1 VGVTGFEDGFDVG
14 FDVGVDV
21 GFDVGSL
28 VVLVSM
34 SINADATNGFF
45 LVSKDADS
53 VSEMIV
59 SMSIIMTPSSVV
71 GGANVVGLSIRSV
84 VGESVCR
91 TYSVG
96 KSVAAALVA
105 EDGVSEGE
113 SELKTVVVVVEALLL
128 VELIVSMSTIMTPAA
143 AVVAVVSSSCEEEEL
158 GGTVLGEEEG
168 VEVVGEEEVGEE
180 LGVEVGEELVEEVGC
195 EEEDVVRDDVVG
207 QSSPKLEHKQSAT
220 SCNATSCKGETA
232 APSSNATIS
241 FNGESPPPT
250 LLPLLPYRDSQ
261 YRWEKLVQK
270 FESLKGTLLP

>member
-1 VGVTGFEDGFDVG
+1 
-14 FDVGVDV
+14 
-21 GFDVGSL
+21 
-28 VVLVSM
+28 
-34 SINADATNGFF
+34 
-45 LVSKDADS
+45 
-53 VSEMIV
+53 
-59 SMSIIMTPSSVV
+59 MTPSSVVV
-71 GGANVVGLSIRSV
+71 GGANVVGLSVGSV
-84 VGESVCR
+84 VGEFVCR

-96 KSVAAALVA
+96 KSVSAALV

-113 SELKTVVVVVEALLL
+113 SELESVVVVVVVVVEALLL

-143 AVVAVVSSSCEEEEL
+143 AVAAVVSSSCEEEEL
-158 GGTVLGEEEG
+158 GDTVPGEEEG

-195 EEEDVVRDDVVG
+195 EEEDVVGDDVVG
-207 QSSPKLEHKQSAT
+207 QSSPKLVHKQSAT
-220 SCNATSCKGETA
+220 SCNTTSCKGETA

-241 FNGESPPPT
+241 FKGESPPPT

>member
-1 VGVTGFEDGFDVG
+1 MGANVGVTGFEDGFDVG

-28 VVLVSM
+28 VVLVSI

-71 GGANVVGLSIRSV
+71 GGANVVGLSVGSV
-84 VGESVCR
+84 VGEFVCR

-96 KSVAAALVA
+96 KSVSAALV

-113 SELKTVVVVVEALLL
+113 SELKSVVVVVEALLL

-143 AVVAVVSSSCEEEEL
+143 AVAAVVSSSCEEEEL
-158 GGTVLGEEEG
+158 GDIVPGEEEG

-195 EEEDVVRDDVVG
+195 EEEDVVGDDVVG
-207 QSSPKLEHKQSAT
+207 QSSPKLVHKQSAT

-241 FNGESPPPT
+241 FNGES
-250 LLPLLPYRDSQ
+250 LLPLLP
-261 YRWEKLVQK
+261 
-270 FESLKGTLLP
+270 

>member
-1 VGVTGFEDGFDVG
+1 
-14 FDVGVDV
+14 
-21 GFDVGSL
+21 
-28 VVLVSM
+28 M
-34 SINADATNGFF
+34 SINADDTNGF
-45 LVSKDADS
+45 LPVSKDADS
-53 VSEMIV
+53 VSEVIV

-71 GGANVVGLSIRSV
+71 VGGANVVGLSVGSV
-84 VGESVCR
+84 VGEFVCR

-96 KSVAAALVA
+96 KSVSAALV

-113 SELKTVVVVVEALLL
+113 SELKSLVVVVEALLL

-143 AVVAVVSSSCEEEEL
+143 AVAAVVSSSCEEEEL
-158 GGTVLGEEEG
+158 GDIVPGEEEG

-195 EEEDVVRDDVVG
+195 EEEDVVGDDVVG
-207 QSSPKLEHKQSAT
+207 QSSPKLVHKQSAT

-241 FNGESPPPT
+241 FKGESPPPT